1 MPPTRTIRC
10 LSTAYGPPWT
20 GIQGTGVTATGID
33 LRPAKHY
40 YIIAVDPRV
49 IPLHSKCLC
58 DPNPYGQG
66 VVFAAEDTGSAIKG
80 NHIDFYEWHG
90 QAAANRWGS
99 RYITVTVFGTGP
111 VGVTPAPNTPGI
123 GRLPSEPRLDGSVKS
138 PGGPRHDYSFVV
150 RDAAKEM
157 TQVGSFLLTA
167 GRVISKVRNT

>member
-10 LSTAYGPPWT
+10 LATAYGPPWT

-58 DPNPYGQG
+58 EPNPYGAG

-90 QAAANRWGS
+90 QAAATRWGS
-99 RYITVTVFGTGP
+99 RYVQVTVFGTGP
-111 VGVTPAPNTPGI
+111 IGVTLPPAAPNL
-123 GRLPSEPRLDGSVKS
+123 GRLPQAPRLDEPLST
-138 PGGPRHDYSFVV
+138 PGGSRSDYAYVV
-150 RDAAKEM
+150 RHAAKEM

-167 GRVISKVRNT
+167 GRVISKTRDR